1 METRRSKRKEAA
13 TSETLPPEPRSKR
26 ARRAQAESKAKANTN
41 NKAKVESSGAGTSG
55 VSDSD
60 PVHAPQSAVLN
71 TVVDL
76 APVPA
81 ASEPA
86 EVSTSQSE
94 QATNTRKC
102 LADLDK
108 DMGAR
113 KDLGEAQERAAME
126 QVNWNVTC
134 PNLREML
141 LGLLIPENVVL

>member
-13 TSETLPPEPRSKR
+13 ASETLPPEPRSKR

-94 QATNTRKC
+94 QATTRKS

-108 DMGAR
+108 DMAAR

-141 LGLLIPENVVL
+141 PGLLIPEHVVL